1 MRMQDSLN
9 NYPMYQITIISI
21 KRRGGQYPPLFY
33 GFFITK
39 DKIKLNLEN
48 NHEHEK

>member
-21 KRRGGQYPPLFY
+21 KRRGGQYHPLFY
-33 GFFITK
+33 GFFMVFYSKRKNI
-39 DKIKLNLEN
+39 IKFGEQS
-48 NHEHEK
+48 